1 MGLRIQNNIA
11 AMNAQKQLNISNAGL
26 TKSLERLSSGYRIN
40 RAADDAAG
48 LAISQSF
55 RAEIASFK
63 VASRNVSEANSLLQV
78 AEGSLDQMGNIL
90 TRLKELAT
98 QAASGN
104 AADNIEKINAE
115 ANELVEEFDRIAT
128 STEYAGRE
136 LLTGDLAAGSMT
148 GAVDGASHDADATT
162 TAGSD
167 DYWFGIT
174 SSVAVSSISGGI
186 NDAVAALA
194 DDDNVWDINIAATG
208 EATVS
213 VTTSDGISFTGN
225 IADNVLTIVGMGEDG
240 GNIEIAADTLD
251 TGTVDTQ
258 KLTFNNLGLSTV
270 DVDASAAEG
279 TYTFSTSGDNIVLT
293 HSDGTNQSVAAAA
306 GETLDF
312 DNLGI
317 SFDLGSEWD
326 TDDLDDLTI
335 TVSGTSGSSMAFQ
348 IGSLNEEDNRLSVS
362 LSDAQASVFSLTA
375 DMLDTQENAQ
385 DALDTIDDAIS
396 DLTEQRGNIG
406 AYMNRLENASAN
418 LETIIENVQSAESVI
433 RDVDMASEMTEFTK
447 NQILMQAGTSM
458 LAQANLAPQSVLS
471 LLG

>member
-128 STEYAGRE
+128 STEYAGRA

-148 GAVDGASHDADATT
+148 GAVADASHAADATT

-174 SSVAVSSISGGI
+174 SSVGVSSISGGI

-194 DDDNVWDINIAATG
+194 DDDNEWTIAAT
-208 EATVS
+208 AATTVS
-213 VTTSDGISFTGN
+213 VTSGGMSFTGT
-225 IADNVLTIVGMGEDG
+225 IAANVLTIAGMGEDG
-240 GNIEIAADTLD
+240 GDIEIAADTLV
-251 TGTVDTQ
+251 TGTVDGQT
-258 KLTFNNLGLSTV
+258 LTFNNLGLSTV
-270 DVDASAAEG
+270 DVESSAAEG
-279 TYTFSTSGDNIVLT
+279 TYTFSTSDDNIVLT

-306 GETLDF
+306 GETLNF

-317 SFDLGSEWD
+317 SFDLGSEWGANE
-326 TDDLDDLTI
+326 LDGLTI

-362 LSDAQASVFSLTA
+362 LADAQASAFSLEA
-375 DMLDTQENAQ
+375 DMLNTQDNAQ
-385 DALDTIDDAIS
+385 DALDTIDSAIS
-396 DLTEQRGNIG
+396 SLTEQRGNIG
-406 AYMNRLENASAN
+406 AYMNRLEYASAN
-418 LETIIENVQSAESVI
+418 LETVIENVQSAESVI
-433 RDVDMASEMTEFTK
+433 RDVDMAAEMTEFTK

-458 LAQANLAPQSVLS
+458 LAQANMAPQSVLS

>member
-1 MGLRIQNNIA
+1 MSFTGTIAGEVLTIEGMGDDSGDGDI
-11 AMNAQKQLNISNAGL
+11 KIS
-26 TKSLERLSSGYRIN
+26 
-40 RAADDAAG
+40 AAG
-48 LAISQSF
+48 L
-55 RAEIASFK
+55 
-63 VASRNVSEANSLLQV
+63 
-78 AEGSLDQMGNIL
+78 G
-90 TRLKELAT
+90 
-98 QAASGN
+98 
-104 AADNIEKINAE
+104 
-115 ANELVEEFDRIAT
+115 
-128 STEYAGRE
+128 
-136 LLTGDLAAGSMT
+136 
-148 GAVDGASHDADATT
+148 TT
-162 TAGSD
+162 T
-167 DYWFGIT
+167 T
-174 SSVAVSSISGGI
+174 
-186 NDAVAALA
+186 
-194 DDDNVWDINIAATG
+194 
-208 EATVS
+208 
-213 VTTSDGISFTGN
+213 
-225 IADNVLTIVGMGEDG
+225 
-240 GNIEIAADTLD
+240 
-251 TGTVDTQ
+251 
-258 KLTFNNLGLSTV
+258 LTFNNLGLSTV

-433 RDVDMASEMTEFTK
+433 RDVDMAAEMTEFTK